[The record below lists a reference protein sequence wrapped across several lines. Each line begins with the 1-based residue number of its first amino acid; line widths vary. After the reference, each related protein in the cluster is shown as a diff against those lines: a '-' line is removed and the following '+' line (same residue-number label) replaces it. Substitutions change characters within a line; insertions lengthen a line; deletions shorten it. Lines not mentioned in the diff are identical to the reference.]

1 MAAGVTSGVSESL
14 PSVSIIVPVMN
25 EAETVADLAARVI
38 AISNLRPGFVLKEL
52 RFVDDGSTDDTWRE
66 ILDVTR
72 KDPRV
77 AGIRLRRNFGKATAL
92 QIGVAEAR
100 GDIVITM
107 DGDLQDDPNEL
118 PRFVAAIESGSDVVS
133 GWKRTRHDPLGK
145 TLPSKLF
152 NWITARVSGI
162 PLHDF
167 NCGYKAYR
175 REVFDAVHLYGEL
188 HRFVP
193 VLAHAYGY
201 RIGEIEVKHHP
212 RRFGHSKYGAKRFL
226 RGLLDLFSVV
236 TVTRYARKPG
246 HLFGAGGLL
255 LGFFGV
261 LILTWL
267 SVEWLLGAA
276 IGQRP
281 LLQLGVLLV
290 LVGVQMLM
298 FGLLAELMISRD
310 RDALPSALVCE
321 RSDPS
326 VTANDGPAARRES
339 V

>member
-1 MAAGVTSGVSESL
+1 MDEAMNAIAPPE
-14 PSVSIIVPVMN
+14 VSIIVPVMN
-25 EAETVADLAARVI
+25 EADTIAALTEQVLSVSAAQDVFRLRDLLFI
-38 AISNLRPGFVLKEL
+38 
-52 RFVDDGSTDDTWRE
+52 DDGSSDQTWAQIRAAS
-66 ILDVTR
+66 VA
-72 KDPRV
+72 DPRIRGV
-77 AGIRLRRNFGKATAL
+77 RLRRNFVKATAL
-92 QIGVAEAR
+92 QIGVAETQ

-107 DGDLQDDPNEL
+107 DGDLQDDPCEL
-118 PRFVAAIESGSDVVS
+118 PRFVAAIVAGDDVVS

-145 TLPSKLF
+145 TLPSKVF
-152 NWITARVSGI
+152 NRITAWTSGI

-175 REVFDAVHLYGEL
+175 REVFDSVHLYGEL

-201 RIGEIEVKHHP
+201 RIGEIEVTHHP
-212 RRFGHSKYGAKRFL
+212 RRFGHSKYGARRFL

-246 HLFGAGGLL
+246 HLFGAGGLV
-255 LGFFGV
+255 LGASGF
-261 LILTWL
+261 LILAWL
-267 SVEWLLGAA
+267 SGEWLFGHS

-290 LVGVQMLM
+290 LVGVQLLM

-310 RDALPSALVCE
+310 RDAPGAALVRE
-321 RSDPS
+321 RAEKHAS
-326 VTANDGPAARRES
+326 VPVRDD

>member
-1 MAAGVTSGVSESL
+1 MSAVVPHDGA
-14 PSVSIIVPVMN
+14 PRVSIIVPVMN
-25 EAETVADLAARVI
+25 EAETIASLVTQVLAVSDREA
-38 AISNLRPGFVLKEL
+38 SFVLAEL
-52 RFVDDGSTDDTWRE
+52 QFVDDGSSDDTWQQIVAAAR
-66 ILDVTR
+66 T
-72 KDPRV
+72 DPRV
-77 AGIRLRRNFGKATAL
+77 RGIRLRRNFGKATAL
-92 QIGVAEAR
+92 QVGVAEVS

-107 DGDLQDDPNEL
+107 DGDLQDDPQEL
-118 PRFVAAIESGSDVVS
+118 PRFVAAVQSGMDVVS

-145 TLPSKLF
+145 TLPSKVF
-152 NWITARVSGI
+152 NWITAHASGI

-175 REVFDAVHLYGEL
+175 REVFEAVHLYGEL

-201 RIGEIEVKHHP
+201 RIGEIEVTHHP
-212 RRFGHSKYGAKRFL
+212 RRFGHSKYGARRFL

-255 LGFFGV
+255 LGGV
-261 LILTWL
+261 GTLILSWL

-276 IGQRP
+276 IGHRP

-290 LVGVQMLM
+290 LVGLQLLM
-298 FGLLAELMISRD
+298 FGLLAELLISRD
-310 RDALPSALVCE
+310 HAPPSPVMVRE
-321 RSDPS
+321 RCNLEAM
-326 VTANDGPAARRES
+326 TGIRAES
-339 V
+339 R

>member
-1 MAAGVTSGVSESL
+1 MSTSL
-14 PSVSIIVPVMN
+14 PTLSIIVPVMN
-25 EAETVADLAARVI
+25 EAETIAGLVAQVI
-38 AISNLRPGFVLKEL
+38 AVCGPEQQFVLREL
-52 RFVDDGSTDDTWRE
+52 RFVDDGSTDDTWNN
-66 ILDVTR
+66 IVVAAAS
-72 KDPRV
+72 DPRIG
-77 AGIRLRRNFGKATAL
+77 GIRLRRNFGKATAL
-92 QIGVAEAR
+92 QIGVSEAS
-100 GDIVITM
+100 GDIIVTM

-118 PRFVAAIESGSDVVS
+118 PRFVAAIEAGSDVVS

-145 TLPSKLF
+145 TLPSKVF
-152 NWITARVSGI
+152 NWITSRVSGI

-175 REVFDAVHLYGEL
+175 REVFDSVHLYGEL

-201 RIGEIEVKHHP
+201 RIGEIEVTHHP
-212 RRFGHSKYGAKRFL
+212 RRFGQSKYGARRFL

-255 LGFFGV
+255 LGFIGT
-261 LILTWL
+261 LILVWL
-267 SVEWLLGAA
+267 SIEWLFGAA

-290 LVGVQMLM
+290 LVGVQLLM
-298 FGLLAELMISRD
+298 FGLLAELLISRD
-310 RDALPSALVCE
+310 RDSAAPSMVID
-321 RSDPS
+321 RSS
-326 VTANDGPAARRES
+326 RESSSARRNGDL
-339 V
+339 